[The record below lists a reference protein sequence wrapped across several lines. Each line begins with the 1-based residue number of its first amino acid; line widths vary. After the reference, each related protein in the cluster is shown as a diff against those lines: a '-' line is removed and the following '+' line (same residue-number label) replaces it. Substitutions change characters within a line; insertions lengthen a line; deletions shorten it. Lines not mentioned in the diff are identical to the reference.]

1 MRDLSLYL
9 ESQHKSITM
18 VSQGLKWPEDRD
30 IPSSPGWY
38 YISTDTPIHVLQR
51 QKPVQKQYTRKRTQQ
66 RAGVRN
72 YDIGARAKR
81 YTEDLSEYYSK
92 IAVYSGMASNLSSRA
107 REHLCADPGTASLAI
122 ANFPELLKYEW
133 YFHFV
138 TLKDFM
144 DNCQNSSLLLR
155 LGEQQWR
162 AKYGWPLLSSA

>member
-9 ESQHKSITM
+9 ETQHKSITM
-18 VSQGLKWPEDRD
+18 VSQGLEWPNGRD

-38 YISTDTPIHVLQR
+38 YISTDTPIHVLQC
-51 QKPVQKQYTRKRTQQ
+51 QILVVKQYTKKRTQEL
-66 RAGVRN
+66 AKVRN
-72 YDIGARAKR
+72 YDIGARAQR
-81 YTEDLSEYYSK
+81 FTEDLCEYYSK
-92 IAVYSGMASNLSSRA
+92 VAMYSGMASNLSTRA
-107 REHLCADPGTASLAI
+107 RDHLRADPGTASLAI

-133 YFHFV
+133 CFHFV
-138 TLKDFM
+138 TLKDFI